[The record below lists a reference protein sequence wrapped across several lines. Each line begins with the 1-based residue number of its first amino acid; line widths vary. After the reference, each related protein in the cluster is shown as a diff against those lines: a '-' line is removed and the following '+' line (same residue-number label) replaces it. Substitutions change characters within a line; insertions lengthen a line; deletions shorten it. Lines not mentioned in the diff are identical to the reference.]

1 MVLEFFGVFLA
12 KFQGI
17 TALLVSI
24 LEYRYFF
31 NLIPLIL
38 ILDTFEISVSVSI
51 DLLKGI
57 RNTSLNS
64 RPLST
69 ESSESNEISALTAGH
84 FSIGGPISSLPNI
97 DYTNILNNRLRAYS
111 AYFFV

>member
-1 MVLEFFGVFLA
+1 MVLVFFGVFLA

-38 ILDTFEISVSVSI
+38 ILDTFEVSVSVSI

-57 RNTSLNS
+57 RNTS
-64 RPLST
+64 
-69 ESSESNEISALTAGH
+69 SEHFHDVPSCSFRKLVMGTIDSDSIASLT
-84 FSIGGPISSLPNI
+84 
-97 DYTNILNNRLRAYS
+97 YQ
-111 AYFFV
+111 